1 VIARQLAQDG
11 HARVRLTLQPG
22 RKRWANS
29 ITGSKCTVADRQ
41 PPAPAGQKAFN
52 HYGIEPVGAL
62 KDTVKPQ
69 PYADEKNEQQQQKR
83 SGENH
88 V

>member
-1 VIARQLAQDG
+1 MPQLQ
-11 HARVRLTLQPG
+11 
-22 RKRWANS
+22 
-29 ITGSKCTVADRQ
+29 TGNHQR
-41 PPAPAGQKAFN
+41 PAGPKSIQCTF
-52 HYGIEPVGAL
+52 GFEPVGAL